1 MQHGEYAKGTFVS
14 RVMAS
19 VAVAGLVVVSAAC
32 GSAPSSEQEPEA
44 MAAVADDHAD
54 HADHEGDEGGAGRV
68 FFVQPTD
75 GATLESPVQF
85 EFGSEGFMISAV
97 PEVVENAREG
107 MGHHHLGVENDCLP
121 GGEEIPKGTPGWV
134 HFGTGNN
141 TIEMQLTPGVHK
153 FSLQVG
159 DDQHR
164 TVAGLCETISI
175 TVE

>member
-1 MQHGEYAKGTFVS
+1 MQHGEYLKGAFVS

-19 VAVAGLVVVSAAC
+19 VAVAGLVVLSAAC
-32 GSAPSSEQEPEA
+32 GSTPSSEEEPEA
-44 MAAVADDHAD
+44 TAAVADDHAD
-54 HADHEGDEGGAGRV
+54 HEGGAGRV

-75 GATLESPVQF
+75 GATVESPVQF
-85 EFGSEGFMISAV
+85 EFGSEDFMISAV
-97 PEVVENAREG
+97 PEVVENVREG

-141 TIEMQLTPGVHK
+141 SIEMQLTPGVHK

-164 TVAGLCETISI
+164 TLAGLCETISI

>member
-1 MQHGEYAKGTFVS
+1 MQHDEYVQGAFVS
-14 RVMAS
+14 RVMAL
-19 VAVAGLVVVSAAC
+19 VAVAGLVALSAAC
-32 GSAPSSEQEPEA
+32 GSAPSSEQEPETT
-44 MAAVADDHAD
+44 AAVADDDAD
-54 HADHEGDEGGAGRV
+54 HVDHEGGAGRI

-75 GATLESPVQF
+75 GATVESPVHF
-85 EFGSEGFMISAV
+85 EFGSEDFMISAV
-97 PEVVENAREG
+97 PEVVESAREG

-141 TIEMQLTPGVHK
+141 TIEMQLTPGEHK

-159 DDQHR
+159 DDQRR
-164 TVAGLCETISI
+164 TLTGFCETISI